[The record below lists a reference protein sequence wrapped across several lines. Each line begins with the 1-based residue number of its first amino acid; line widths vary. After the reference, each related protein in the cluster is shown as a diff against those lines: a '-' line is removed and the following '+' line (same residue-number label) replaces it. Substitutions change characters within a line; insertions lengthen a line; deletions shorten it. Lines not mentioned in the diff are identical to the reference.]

1 MFHFG
6 TDHTNQERRDGF
18 VSFRC
23 FLWLG
28 GRGGERTGTG
38 IGEEGRG
45 LGEDGRGRTRESGR
59 MGEDFERM
67 EEDGRGVGEDG
78 HGTLRRKKTGLGTGQ
93 KKDSEQ
99 DKKRTRR
106 RKKTGL

>member
-6 TDHTNQERRDGF
+6 TTHHHERRDGF
-18 VSFRC
+18 VSSRC

-45 LGEDGRGRTRESGR
+45 LGEDGRGIGGRQRDLERTG
-59 MGEDFERM
+59 
-67 EEDGRGVGEDG
+67 
-78 HGTLRRKKTGLGTGQ
+78 TGL
-93 KKDSEQ
+93 
-99 DKKRTRR
+99 
-106 RKKTGL
+106 

>member
-45 LGEDGRGRTRESGR
+45 LGEDGRGWRGRER
-59 MGEDFERM
+59 DFER
-67 EEDGRGVGEDG
+67 
-78 HGTLRRKKTGLGTGQ
+78 KKQGLGTGQ
-93 KKDSEQ
+93 NNDSE
-99 DKKRTRR
+99 KGENGTFRG
-106 RKKTGL
+106 RKKGIGNHVIL